1 MTSFLVAR
9 SYLLQIVT
17 LNTAGYP
24 IGSFATPNSPVNGTV
39 YPSYIVPGIV
49 SFTPGQ
55 PTYEEVHS
63 YAQETMRGRR
73 DIGTTDYGIGQ
84 ITLAEYDETVN
95 KLSGGSLIDTSTATA
110 LSITAPN
117 SNNKTPPRLGLV
129 FTAGA
134 TPSDSS
140 ENFINILLSN
150 VTLRRPY
157 FGSNQGTGRNP
168 NNLTLDVV
176 ISTSTRTLLGML
188 LSATA
193 LSVANDTDT
202 EIRIYSPAPIVLST
216 YIDDGSAVTR
226 LLPYTPYSTENAGA
240 TNIFTKQG
248 VTAHAQVSNISG
260 KTVTFTAG
268 TAANIWVD
276 SIPTPLANIV

>member
-17 LNTAGYP
+17 LNSAGYP

-49 SFTPGQ
+49 SYTPGQ

-63 YAQETMRGRR
+63 YAMETLRGKR
-73 DIGTTDYGIGQ
+73 DLGVTDYGTGQ
-84 ITLAEYDETVN
+84 IVLSEYDEMVN
-95 KLSGGSLIDTSTATA
+95 KLAGGSAIDTSTATA
-110 LSITAPN
+110 LSMTAPN
-117 SNNKTPPRLGLV
+117 SNQKTPPRLGLV

-150 VTLRRPY
+150 VTLRRAY

-168 NNLTLDVV
+168 NNLTYDVLM
-176 ISTSTRTLLGML
+176 STSTRTLLGML

-193 LSVANDTDT
+193 LAVANDTDT
-202 EIRIYSPAPIVLST
+202 EVRIYSPAPLVLST
-216 YIDDGSAVTR
+216 YIDDASATTR
-226 LLPYTPYSTENAGA
+226 LLSYTPYTTENAGA

-248 VTAHAQVSNISG
+248 VNSHAQVSGISG

-268 TAANIWVD
+268 SAGNIWVD
-276 SIPTPLANIV
+276 AIPTPLANIA